1 MLSTYNNISYSKVG
15 SGPHLCF
22 LHGFCENSSIWD
34 DLIAHL
40 ALRYT
45 CIAID
50 LPGFGKSSQMAF
62 GSLTQVARQVH
73 ELLVSEDALHTIM
86 WGHSLGGYILADY
99 MEQCGTELRGA
110 AFVHSTVMADSA
122 EKKLNREKT
131 IRFIEKNGTKE
142 FFRLFIPG
150 LVAPLNVDI
159 AKEKMTPMVSSTP
172 TSSIIAGLEAMKN
185 REDKRAVLSQF
196 KKPVL
201 WLKGEED
208 THYPKDEVYKLSA
221 LCAISQVSVL
231 EDVGHLSML
240 EDQKKCL
247 HEVQAFLNFVESV
260 SGT

>member
-1 MLSTYNNISYSKVG
+1 LSLTFKNISYSKVG

-22 LHGFCENSSIWD
+22 LHGFCENSEIWEE
-34 DLIAHL
+34 LIASL
-40 ALRYT
+40 SSRFT

-62 GSLTQVARQVH
+62 GSLTQVANQVH
-73 ELLVSEDALHTIM
+73 ELLVAENATHTIM
-86 WGHSLGGYILADY
+86 CGHSMGGYILADY
-99 MEQCGTELRGA
+99 MEQYGTELRGA
-110 AFVHSTVMADSA
+110 AFMHSSAMADS
-122 EKKLNREKT
+122 EDKKISREKT
-131 IRFIEKNGTKE
+131 IRFIEKNGTEE
-142 FFRLFIPG
+142 FFRLFILG
-150 LVAPLNVDI
+150 LVAPSHID
-159 AKEKMTPMVSSTP
+159 KCRDRMTPMVTSTP
-172 TSSIIAGLEAMKN
+172 TSSIIAGLEEMKN

-201 WLKGEED
+201 WLLGEKD
-208 THYPKDEVYKLSA
+208 THYSKDDVYKMAA
-221 LCAISQVSVL
+221 LCKLSQVSVL

>member
-1 MLSTYNNISYSKVG
+1 MGI
-15 SGPHLCF
+15 GPHLCF
-22 LHGFCENSSIWD
+22 LHGFCENSEIWEE
-34 DLIAHL
+34 LIASL
-40 ALRYT
+40 SSRFT

-62 GSLTQVARQVH
+62 GSLTQVANQVH
-73 ELLVSEDALHTIM
+73 ELLVAENATHTIM
-86 WGHSLGGYILADY
+86 CGHSMGGYILADY
-99 MEQCGTELRGA
+99 IEQYGTELRGA
-110 AFVHSTVMADSA
+110 AFMHSSAMADS
-122 EKKLNREKT
+122 EDKKISREKI
-131 IRFIEKNGTKE
+131 IRFIEKNGTEE
-142 FFRLFIPG
+142 FFRLFILG
-150 LVAPLNVDI
+150 LVAPLHVDI

-172 TSSIIAGLEAMKN
+172 TSSIIAGLEGMKN

-201 WLKGEED
+201 WLLGEKD
-208 THYPKDEVYKLSA
+208 THYSKDDVYKMAA
-221 LCAISQVSVL
+221 LCKLSQVSVL